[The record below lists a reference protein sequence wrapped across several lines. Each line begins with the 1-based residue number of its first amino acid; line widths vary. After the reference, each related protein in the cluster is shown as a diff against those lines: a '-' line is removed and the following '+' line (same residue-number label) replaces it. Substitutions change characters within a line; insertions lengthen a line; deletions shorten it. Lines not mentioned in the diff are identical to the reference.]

1 MSLTN
6 TNAVASPSVNEYHP
20 PPPPKRWKMSAN
32 AYNPL
37 DEHHQSSLEDNST
50 SYLSDENEQT
60 WIEADVADQGNCEAL
75 RIRRI
80 CAVVE
85 RECNCGP
92 MRARQLRLL

>member
-1 MSLTN
+1 MDGFWNRLEEVCWTGDLAIETHSVS
-6 TNAVASPSVNEYHP
+6 AASSRE
-20 PPPPKRWKMSAN
+20 
-32 AYNPL
+32 L
-37 DEHHQSSLEDNST
+37 SSIPDS
-50 SYLSDENEQT
+50 ENEQT